1 MALTLSSIFLSLRES
16 INGLTILCAV
26 ILIINIILWVYVVKT
41 KRLLS
46 KLEKKLNDTNY
57 KPEIRLAGSGERSA
71 LTEEELKEDWLI

>member
-46 KLEKKLNDTNY
+46 KLEKKFNDTNY

-71 LTEEELKEDWLI
+71 LTEEELKED